1 MVITKLVATGL
12 IAIMFPLPGGMSKRI
27 ARERATHGAA
37 IATNATLQP
46 KTALFGQRVTARLD
60 IAFDGDQI
68 RPDSVH
74 PAAQFGAYSV
84 LEQSRRKT
92 TVGGDVYLQYRYLLE
107 CLTTD
112 CLAPSGGTYA
122 EFAPVT
128 VKYQAPGSDRTQS
141 MQVDWSPLRL
151 RSRIGVHDF
160 EGRAFAGPARDLPT
174 PSYRLDPTLL
184 AAGAAVLAAVLFVA
198 GLGALGS
205 AIGASSLLAAALARR
220 RSGIP
225 ALYRALALVRQAS
238 DRRER
243 RRALDRLAA
252 ELRRSEEHDLAI
264 RATGLAWR
272 RVDPSDT
279 TVEPLSHEV
288 ERLAEHEVEP

>member
-1 MVITKLVATGL
+1 MITKLIATGL
-12 IAIMFPLPGGMSKRI
+12 VAIMFPLPGGMSRRV
-27 ARERATHGAA
+27 AAERS
-37 IATNATLQP
+37 ATLAGPLVASATVEP

-60 IAFDGDQI
+60 VAFDGDLVRAETVQ
-68 RPDSVH
+68 PT
-74 PAAQFGAYSV
+74 AAFGAYSV
-84 LEQSRRKT
+84 VEQSHSKVT
-92 TVGGDVYLQYRYLLE
+92 IGHDVYLRYRYLLE

-112 CLAPSGGTYA
+112 CLAPSGGSYA
-122 EFAPVT
+122 ELP
-128 VKYQAPGSDRTQS
+128 QAKVEYDVRGTKQPQS
-141 MQVDWSPLRL
+141 VLVDWSPLRI

-160 EGRAFAGPARDLPT
+160 EGQPFAGPARDLPA
-174 PSYRLDPTLL
+174 PSYRLDPTIVTAAAALL
-184 AAGAAVLAAVLFVA
+184 AVVFLVG
-198 GLGALGS
+198 GLRALGG

-225 ALYRALALVRQAS
+225 ALYRALALVRDAS

-243 RRALDRLAA
+243 RRALDRLAT
-252 ELRRSEEHDLAI
+252 ELRRSDEHDLAI

-288 ERLAEHEVEP
+288 ELLVEQEVEP